1 MHQSSPDRS
10 QEEGDRTK
18 EDENLPNTIAFKS
31 LPGWLKYECFVEA
44 RAEQEKPDDNER
56 GPCTQGDSPE

>member
-18 EDENLPNTIAFKS
+18 KDENLPNTIAFKS
-31 LPGWLKYECFVEA
+31 LPGRLEQECFVET
-44 RAEQEKPDDNER
+44 RAEQEKSDDNEC
-56 GPCTQGDSPE
+56 GPCNQGGNPE